1 MFGLLTRRRM
11 LYPRRL
17 HDLIAPMEVMMNPRK
32 SLLVIIGAT
41 VCISLS
47 LAGLAATDRGANER
61 PIVRL
66 SEEGSKVA
74 RDISLA
80 RVAIFD
86 GQPQEAVKL
95 IDEAKTTLVAAGK
108 DADKL
113 AIKKPDKSDEP
124 MIPIDAR
131 LTMADDFVLTAEKK
145 EKIDK
150 VNEHLRKGETKQALE
165 VLRPADVKLT
175 LTTLFMP
182 LEATSKAVDQAANL
196 MAQNK
201 YYEANLAL
209 KKAEDGW
216 VVDSQSFVDYLAGLP
231 SADKHASAAP
241 NPNKPDVAPKSEK

>member
-1 MFGLLTRRRM
+1 MS
-11 LYPRRL
+11 
-17 HDLIAPMEVMMNPRK
+17 PRK
-32 SLLVIIGAT
+32 SLLVVIGAT

-47 LAGLAATDRGANER
+47 LAGLAATDRGANEL
-61 PIVRL
+61 PIIRL
-66 SEEGSKVA
+66 SEEGSKAA

-86 GQPQEAVKL
+86 GQSQEAVKL
-95 IDEAKTTLVAAGK
+95 IDEAKATLVTAAK
-108 DADKL
+108 DAAKL
-113 AIKKPDKSDEP
+113 AIKKPDKTDAEP

-150 VNEHLRKGETKQALE
+150 VNEHLKKGETKQALE

-231 SADKHASAAP
+231 SADKHASAAL
-241 NPNKPDVAPKSEK
+241 NPNKPAVAPKPEK

>member
-1 MFGLLTRRRM
+1 
-11 LYPRRL
+11 
-17 HDLIAPMEVMMNPRK
+17 MNPRK
-32 SLLVIIGAT
+32 SLLVVIGAT

-47 LAGLAATDRGANER
+47 LAGLAATDRDANER

-86 GQPQEAVKL
+86 GQSQEAVKL
-95 IDEAKTTLVAAGK
+95 IDEAKATLVTAAK
-108 DADKL
+108 DAAKL
-113 AIKKPDKSDEP
+113 AIKKPDKTDAEP

-196 MAQNK
+196 LTQNK

-241 NPNKPDVAPKSEK
+241 NPNKPDVAPKPEK